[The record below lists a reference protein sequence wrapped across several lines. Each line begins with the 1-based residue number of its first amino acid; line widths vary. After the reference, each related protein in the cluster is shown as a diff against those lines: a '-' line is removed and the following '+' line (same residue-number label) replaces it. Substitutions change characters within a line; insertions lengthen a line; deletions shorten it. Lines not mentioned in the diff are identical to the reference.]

1 MERINRFCNSFL
13 VKDELPMYSVQ
24 KDGFRQMLKIFDS
37 RYEIPDQS
45 YFSRTAVPELYAIT
59 RRRVAEQVAAVR
71 YFASTTDLWSS
82 IDLKPLISYTTQYVT
97 DNLELECL
105 SLCTSYLPQDHTGEI
120 ISDMSEATLE
130 EWSLKSSQQVCITTD
145 NAANIKLAAEN
156 LGWTQ
161 VSCFGHN
168 LNLAITKAI
177 AKDNR
182 CSRALG
188 IAHKIV
194 SGFSVSWK
202 RR

>member
-71 YFASTTDLWSS
+71 YFAGTTDLWSS
-82 IDLKPLISYTTQYVT
+82 IDLKPFISYTIQYVT

-120 ISDMSEATLE
+120 IFDMLEATLE
-130 EWSLKSSQQVCITTD
+130 EWSLKSLQQVVLPLIMQLT
-145 NAANIKLAAEN
+145 
-156 LGWTQ
+156 
-161 VSCFGHN
+161 
-168 LNLAITKAI
+168 LN
-177 AKDNR
+177 
-182 CSRALG
+182 
-188 IAHKIV
+188 
-194 SGFSVSWK
+194 
-202 RR
+202 

>member
-1 MERINRFCNSFL
+1 
-13 VKDELPMYSVQ
+13 
-24 KDGFRQMLKIFDS
+24 MLKIFDN

-71 YFASTTDLWSS
+71 YFASTTDLWLS
-82 IDLKPLISYTTQYVT
+82 IDLTPFISYTIMFVT

-105 SLCTSYLPQDHTGEI
+105 SHCNSYLPQDHTGEI
-120 ISDMSEATLE
+120 ISDMLEASLE
-130 EWSLKSSQQVCITTD
+130 EWSFKSSQQVCITTD

-161 VSCFGHN
+161 LSCFGHN
-168 LNLAITKAI
+168 LHLAITKAI

-182 CSRALG
+182 SSRALG
-188 IAHKIV
+188 IAQKIV
-194 SGFSVSWK
+194 SAFSVRWK
-202 RR
+202 R